1 MEKRKLASIRR
12 IKEICSI
19 KDADA
24 IEVAVVDGWHVVV
37 KKGEFKPGDVCIY
50 CEIDSWIP
58 HEIAPFLSKGR
69 EPREYEGVKGER
81 LRTVKLRGQVSQG
94 LILPYDLVYQDFHEF
109 VVGDDVT
116 EFLGIKKWEAPIPAC
131 LAGQVKGAFP
141 SFIRKTDE
149 ERIQNLDIEELVAE
163 FGMQKFIVTEKLD
176 GSSTT
181 FSLNDGEFDV
191 CSRNLSLYETE
202 NNTQWGIARKYDLKE
217 KMKSVQERINVN
229 FAIQGELIGEG
240 IQKNRYGIKG
250 QDFYMFNVFN
260 ITDQQYFS
268 WDSVKEIADLLGL
281 NVVPEIDISFNIE
294 GKDTKD
300 FLILAEGKSVLN
312 PKTEREGLVF
322 KTSANEV
329 SFKAISN
336 KFLMK
341 E

>member
-12 IKEICSI
+12 IKEILPI

-24 IEVAVVDGWHVVV
+24 IEVAVVDGWRVVV
-37 KKGEFKPGDVCIY
+37 KKGEFQPGDVCIY

-58 HEIAPFLSKGR
+58 HKIAPFLSKGQK
-69 EPREYEGVKGER
+69 PREYEGIKGER

-94 LILPYDLVYQDFHEF
+94 LVLSYDLASGFDI
-109 VVGDDVT
+109 GDDVT
-116 EFLGIKKWEAPIPAC
+116 EYLGIKKWEAPIPAC
-131 LAGQVKGAFP
+131 LAGQVKGSFP
-141 SFIRKTDE
+141 SFIQKTDE
-149 ERIQNLDIEELVAE
+149 ERIQNLDIDELVAE
-163 FGMQKFIVTEKLD
+163 FGMHKFIVTEKLD

-191 CSRNLSLYETE
+191 CSRNLCLYETDS
-202 NNTQWGIARKYDLKE
+202 NTQWKIARKYDLEE
-217 KMKSVQERINVN
+217 KMRSVQEKINVN

-240 IQKNRYGIKG
+240 IQKNRYKIKG
-250 QDFYMFNVFN
+250 QDFYVFNVFN
-260 ITDQQYFS
+260 IIDHQYFS
-268 WDSVKEIADLLGL
+268 WESVKEIAELLGL
-281 NVVPEIDISFNIE
+281 KVVPEIDDSFSIE

-300 FLILAEGKSVLN
+300 FLVFAEGKSKLN

-322 KTSANEV
+322 KISANEV